1 MIILAGKII
10 SDDLLRHLEET
21 KQPVLDNAYARERGA
36 GFKLNLVPEAEAKAR
51 ILAGERLYTTN
62 EDALTWVY
70 ENLKDSPLIEKIDV
84 MKDKAALRDRLAY
97 LYPDFFYK
105 DLSKEELFALDP
117 ETLKYPLILKLTVG
131 FGSLGVYTLFGPE
144 DLKAAKADIE
154 AHFEEWRSSYTDGVV
169 GSRFLLEELIDGTEL
184 AVDVYYDTEGKPVIL
199 NVYEHRFA
207 SARDVSDR
215 LYCCGPSVMDKW
227 YEKLMAYFTEV
238 GNRLQVKDFPLH
250 AELRTYKDTVIPIE
264 FNPLRFAGLSTNEV
278 AYYAYG
284 FWPPDVYLRQEKPD
298 IAAIMKKAAGFIYS
312 FILIDKGGKDTPSA
326 KFDYEALTSFFQKVY
341 SLRKLDQPVPRL
353 FAILLTATKEDD
365 AGELDEILQMDFD
378 RFLKK

>member
-1 MIILAGKII
+1 
-10 SDDLLRHLEET
+10 
-21 KQPVLDNAYARERGA
+21 V
-36 GFKLNLVPEAEAKAR
+36 
-51 ILAGERLYTTN
+51 
-62 EDALTWVY
+62 
-70 ENLKDSPLIEKIDV
+70 
-84 MKDKAALRDRLAY
+84 
-97 LYPDFFYK
+97 
-105 DLSKEELFALDP
+105 
-117 ETLKYPLILKLTVG
+117 
-131 FGSLGVYTLFGPE
+131 
-144 DLKAAKADIE
+144 
-154 AHFEEWRSSYTDGVV
+154 
-169 GSRFLLEELIDGTEL
+169 DGTEL

-215 LYCCGPSVMDKW
+215 LYCCGPSVMEKR

-238 GNRLQVKDFPLH
+238 GNKLQIKDFPLH

-284 FWPPDVYLRQEKPD
+284 FWPPDVYLQQAKPD
-298 IAAIMKKAAGFIYS
+298 IAEIMKKAAGYIYS

-326 KFDYEALTSFFQKVY
+326 QFDYEALTSFFQKVY

-353 FAILLTATKEDD
+353 FAIALTATKEDD